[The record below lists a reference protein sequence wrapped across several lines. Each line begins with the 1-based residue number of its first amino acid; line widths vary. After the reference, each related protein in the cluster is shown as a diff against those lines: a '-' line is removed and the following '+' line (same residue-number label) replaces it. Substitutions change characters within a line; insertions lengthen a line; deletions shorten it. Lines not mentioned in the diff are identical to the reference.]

1 MIETLID
8 KCPRIETDRLVLRK
22 CEAGDLDGFIRLN
35 TDQRVYEFFR
45 SNPSKEDCEIGF
57 QIGMQKQAK
66 DGFGFAV
73 VEHKD
78 TGAFL
83 GFCGLEIPSYAAGRL
98 PFEPCVEIGWRLLPE
113 TWGKGVTVE
122 ASRGWLKFGFEN
134 LKLDEVVAYTVVQ
147 NHRSRR
153 VMEKLG
159 MVHDPADDFDFPGV
173 DVDHPLCRHVL
184 YRLSANQFLRQFNG

>member
-1 MIETLID
+1 MPPD
-8 KCPRIETDRLVLRK
+8 ACR
-22 CEAGDLDGFIRLN
+22 AN
-35 TDQRVYEFFR
+35 
-45 SNPSKEDCEIGF
+45 
-57 QIGMQKQAK
+57 
-66 DGFGFAV
+66 
-73 VEHKD
+73 
-78 TGAFL
+78 
-83 GFCGLEIPSYAAGRL
+83 
-98 PFEPCVEIGWRLLPE
+98 CVEIGWRLLPE

-173 DVDHPLCRHVL
+173 DVDHPLYRHVL
-184 YRLSANQFLRQFNG
+184 YRLSADQFMMPSNG